1 MCAGCFWRWRRT
13 GWCGCRI
20 GRSGTA
26 LSSFSCLLLISRVTR
41 SRPPPD
47 ADQVTSN
54 TEGKIVGA
62 ELTLRLDEES
72 TSLRVGDEI
81 TASGHF
87 VGTAPE

>member
-1 MCAGCFWRWRRT
+1 MTWSARFAVQEVNTDESPTVVRA
-13 GWCGCRI
+13 
-20 GRSGTA
+20 TA
-26 LSSFSCLLLISRVTR
+26 
-41 SRPPPD
+41 D
-47 ADQVTSN
+47 AARVTSN

-72 TSLRVGDEI
+72 TSVRVGDEI